1 MSMEAPETPE
11 APTKKTLTILL
22 PGGALPRV
30 WLAKVNELAGRFAFE
45 LYLST
50 AQNLRLYG
58 ISPDDLEPLKA
69 ELAPLGARFKEPGRF
84 PLPRVCIGRRS
95 CNLGVIDTMALSGQ
109 ILARYGEDS
118 VKPKLKMAIA
128 GCPASCA
135 NAMLTDIGLVATR
148 QGLDL
153 YVGGKGGPQPR
164 TGRRV
169 LRQASDEEA
178 LAAIGKI
185 VEFHNSRT
193 VKKQRL
199 VKLIDDPEFPFRA
212 EV

>member
-1 MSMEAPETPE
+1 MNDESPE
-11 APTKKTLTILL
+11 APTKKTLTIML
-22 PGGALPRV
+22 PGGALPKA
-30 WLAKVNELAGRFAFE
+30 LLPKLNELAARFEFDI
-45 LYLST
+45 YLST

-58 ISPDDLEPLKA
+58 IPAAELDALKA
-69 ELAPLGARFKEPGRF
+69 ELTPLKVRFKEPGRF

-95 CNLGVIDTMALSGQ
+95 CNLGIIDTMALSEL
-109 ILARYGEDS
+109 ILARYGEMVG
-118 VKPKLKMAIA
+118 VKPKVKIAIA

-164 TGRRV
+164 VGRRV

-178 LAAIGKI
+178 LVAIGQI
-185 VEFHNSRT
+185 IAFHNSRT
-193 VKKQRL
+193 AKKQRL
-199 VKLIDDPEFPFRA
+199 VKLIDDPEFPFAA

>member
-1 MSMEAPETPE
+1 MNHNTPE
-11 APTKKTLTILL
+11 APTKKTLTIML
-22 PGGALPRV
+22 PGGALPKS
-30 WLAKVNELAGRFAFE
+30 LLPKIHELAARFEFD

-58 ISPDDLEPLKA
+58 IPAEELEALKA
-69 ELAPLGARFKEPGRF
+69 ELAPLQLRFKEPGRF
-84 PLPRVCIGRRS
+84 PLPRVCIGKRS
-95 CNLGVIDTMALSGQ
+95 CNLGIIDTMALSEL
-109 ILARYGEDS
+109 ILARYGEMVG
-118 VKPKLKMAIA
+118 VKPKLKIAIA

-153 YVGGKGGPQPR
+153 YVGGKGGPQPKV
-164 TGRRV
+164 GRRV
-169 LRQASDEEA
+169 LRQASDAEA
-178 LAAIGKI
+178 LAAIGRI

-193 VKKQRL
+193 AKKQRL
-199 VKLIDDPEFPFRA
+199 VKLIDDPEFPFRE

>member
-1 MSMEAPETPE
+1 MSEEARPEQP
-11 APTKKTLTILL
+11 AKKTLTIML
-22 PGGALPRV
+22 PGGSLPQAL
-30 WLAKVNELAGRFAFE
+30 LGKITELARRYTFD

-58 ISPDDLEPLKA
+58 IAPDDLEPLKA

-84 PLPRVCIGRRS
+84 PLPRVCIGNRS
-95 CNLGVIDTMALSGQ
+95 CNLGIIDTMALSAA
-109 ILARYGEDS
+109 ILARYGDL
-118 VKPKLKMAIA
+118 VGMKPKLKIAIA

-164 TGRRV
+164 VGRRV
-169 LRQASDEEA
+169 LRQASEAQA

-193 VKKQRL
+193 AKKQRL

>member
-1 MSMEAPETPE
+1 MSMEYSANRETPN
-11 APTKKTLTILL
+11 KKTLTVLL
-22 PGGALPRV
+22 PGGALPLT
-30 WLAKVNELAGRFAFE
+30 WLAKINELTGRFAFE

-58 ISPDDLEPLKA
+58 IAPDDLEALKA
-69 ELAPLGARFKEPGRF
+69 ELAPLKVRFKEPGRF
-84 PLPRVCIGRRS
+84 PLPRICIGRRS
-95 CNLGVIDTMALSGQ
+95 CNLGIIDTMALSELV
-109 ILARYGEDS
+109 LARYGEVG
-118 VKPKLKMAIA
+118 VKPKLKIAIA

-169 LRQASDEEA
+169 LLQASDEEA
-178 LAAIGKI
+178 LAAIGRI
-185 VEFHNSRT
+185 VDFHNLRT
-193 VKKQRL
+193 AKKQRL
-199 VKLIDDPEFPFRA
+199 VKLIDDPEFPFPA

>member
-1 MSMEAPETPE
+1 MHKETPE
-11 APTKKTLTILL
+11 IPTKKTLTILL
-22 PGGALPRV
+22 PGGALPKA
-30 WLAKVNELAGRFAFE
+30 WLAKITELAARFEFE
-45 LYLST
+45 IYLST

-58 ISPDDLEPLKA
+58 IAADDLEPLKA
-69 ELAPLGARFKEPGRF
+69 ELATLKVRFKEPGRF
-84 PLPRVCIGRRS
+84 PLPRICIGRRS
-95 CNLGVIDTMALSGQ
+95 CNLGIIDTMALSDL
-109 ILARYGEDS
+109 ILAQYGETS
-118 VKPKLKMAIA
+118 VKPKLKIAIA

-135 NAMLTDIGLVATR
+135 NTMLADIGLVATR

-178 LAAIGKI
+178 LAAIGLI
-185 VEFHNSRT
+185 VEFHNSRAA
-193 VKKQRL
+193 KKQRL

>member
-1 MSMEAPETPE
+1 MHKETPE
-11 APTKKTLTILL
+11 TPTKKTLTVLL
-22 PGGALPRV
+22 PGGALPKA
-30 WLAKVNELAGRFAFE
+30 WLAKINELAGRFEFE
-45 LYLST
+45 IYLST

-58 ISPDDLEPLKA
+58 IAADDLEPLKA
-69 ELAPLGARFKEPGRF
+69 ELAALKVRFKEPGRF
-84 PLPRVCIGRRS
+84 PLPRICIGKRS
-95 CNLGVIDTMALSGQ
+95 CNLGIIDTMALSDL
-109 ILARYGEDS
+109 ILARYGEMVG
-118 VKPKLKMAIA
+118 VKPKLKIAIA
-128 GCPASCA
+128 GCPASCS
-135 NAMLTDIGLVATR
+135 NTMLADIGLVATR

-169 LRQASDEEA
+169 LRQTSDAEA
-178 LAAIGKI
+178 LEAIGLI

-193 VKKQRL
+193 AKKQRL

>member
-1 MSMEAPETPE
+1 MTNE
-11 APTKKTLTILL
+11 PTEVPSKKTLTIML
-22 PGGALPRV
+22 PGGALPKK
-30 WLAKVNELAGRFAFE
+30 LLPKINELAARFEFDI
-45 LYLST
+45 YIST

-58 ISPDDLEPLKA
+58 IPAADLEALKA
-69 ELAPLGARFKEPGRF
+69 ELAPLKVRFKEPGRF
-84 PLPRVCIGRRS
+84 PLPRVCVGKRS
-95 CNLGVIDTMALSGQ
+95 CNLGIIDTMALSEQ
-109 ILARYGEDS
+109 ILARYGEMVG
-118 VKPKLKMAIA
+118 VKPKVKIAIA

-164 TGRRV
+164 VGRRV

-178 LAAIGKI
+178 LDAIGRI
-185 VEFHNSRT
+185 IEFPNRHTTR
-193 VKKQRL
+193 KQRL
-199 VKLIDDPEFPFRA
+199 VKLIDEPGFPFRA

>member
-1 MSMEAPETPE
+1 MSNETTEAP
-11 APTKKTLTILL
+11 AKKTLTILL
-22 PGGALPRV
+22 PGGALPQGL
-30 WLAKVNELAGRFAFE
+30 LARIDELAGRFEFE

-58 ISPDDLEPLKA
+58 IAADDLEPLKV
-69 ELAPLGARFKEPGRF
+69 ELAVLKVRFKEPGRF
-84 PLPRVCIGRRS
+84 PLPRICIGKRS
-95 CNLGVIDTMALSGQ
+95 CNLGIIDTMALSDLL
-109 ILARYGEDS
+109 LARYGETS
-118 VKPKLKMAIA
+118 VKPKLKIAIA
-128 GCPASCA
+128 GCPASCS
-135 NAMLTDIGLVATR
+135 NPMLADLGLVATR

-169 LRQASDEEA
+169 LRQANDEEA
-178 LAAIGKI
+178 LAAIGRI
-185 VEFHNSRT
+185 VEFHNLRT
-193 VKKQRL
+193 AKKQRL